1 MLKVVKRD
9 GSIVAFDI
17 KKIQAAMLKAFQ
29 SLNKDTNADII
40 ELLSLRVTSLFDS
53 KIQNQKIQ
61 VEDIQDC
68 VEQTLSVSGYAEV
81 AKAYILYRKQRENVR
96 KIQST
101 ANEYIHLV
109 NSYLHDNISLEDET
123 SMATYS
129 VGGLI
134 LSNSGMITSN
144 YWLSEVYDAQIT
156 NAHKNGDLYIH
167 NINMLTGCS
176 AGWSL
181 ENLILK
187 GLPSVNKMISSLPA
201 KHLSTLCN
209 QMVNFLGIM
218 QNEWASAQSFA
229 HFDTLLVP
237 FIHQDKL
244 SVKMVSDCLESF
256 IYGINIPSRWG
267 TQALVRLL
275 WIGMFRKNL

>member
-1 MLKVVKRD
+1 MIKVEKRD
-9 GSIVAFDI
+9 GSIVGFDSSKIFSAISKAFDSLHMEKDDAIINLLVLRATADFQTKI
-17 KKIQAAMLKAFQ
+17 KDNRI
-29 SLNKDTNADII
+29 S
-40 ELLSLRVTSLFDS
+40 
-53 KIQNQKIQ
+53 
-61 VEDIQDC
+61 VEMIQDS
-68 VEQTLSVSGYAEV
+68 VEKTLSESGYYPV
-81 AKAYILYRKQRENVR
+81 AKTYILYRKQRENVR

-218 QNEWASAQSFA
+218 PNHLHILIRYSY
-229 HFDTLLVP
+229 LL
-237 FIHQDKL
+237 FIRTSYL
-244 SVKMVSDCLESF
+244 
-256 IYGINIPSRWG
+256 SRWS
-267 TQALVRLL
+267 V
-275 WIGMFRKNL
+275 IV

>member
-1 MLKVVKRD
+1 M
-9 GSIVAFDI
+9 
-17 KKIQAAMLKAFQ
+17 
-29 SLNKDTNADII
+29 
-40 ELLSLRVTSLFDS
+40 
-53 KIQNQKIQ
+53 
-61 VEDIQDC
+61 IQDS
-68 VEQTLSVSGYAEV
+68 VEKTLSESGYYPV
-81 AKAYILYRKQRENVR
+81 AKTYILYRKQRENVR

-109 NSYLHDNISLEDET
+109 NSYLHDNISLEDEN

-181 ENLILK
+181 EDLILK

-244 SVKMVSDCLESF
+244 SFKMVSDCLESF
-256 IYGINIPSRWG
+256 IYGINIPQG
-267 TQALVRLL
+267 GVPKLLLVRLL